1 MIDVKEKVKS
11 AYTAHSKRNFYVKKL
26 ISSYVLENNK
36 LLLSFLNDYN
46 NSQKGVIIEFIMNQ
60 FQKTIQFRI

>member
-1 MIDVKEKVKS
+1 MIDVEEKVKS
-11 AYTAHSKRNFYVKKL
+11 VYTAPSKRNFYARNL

-46 NSQKGVIIEFIMNQ
+46 NSQKGVIIEFIISKNYPV
-60 FQKTIQFRI
+60 